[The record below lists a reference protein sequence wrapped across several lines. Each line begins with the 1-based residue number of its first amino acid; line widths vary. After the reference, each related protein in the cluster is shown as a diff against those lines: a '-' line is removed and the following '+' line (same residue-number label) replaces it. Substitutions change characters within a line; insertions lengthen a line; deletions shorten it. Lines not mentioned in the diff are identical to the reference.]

1 MLKVTLV
8 TGPTYACN
16 NSNNFLFN
24 NENDTEETFF
34 SESAKTISTKERTL
48 IEMSVKTLFKIHA
61 RRVVKSGMGK
71 SG

>member
-1 MLKVTLV
+1 M
-8 TGPTYACN
+8 
-16 NSNNFLFN
+16 
-24 NENDTEETFF
+24 FF
-34 SESAKTISTKERTL
+34 SESAKTISTKERKL

>member
-1 MLKVTLV
+1 M
-8 TGPTYACN
+8 
-16 NSNNFLFN
+16 
-24 NENDTEETFF
+24 FF

-48 IEMSVKTLFKIHA
+48 IEMSVKILFKIHA